1 MLSKDYL
8 FDRYV
13 RDRYPGVTPLTWD
26 DEFRDLTAPELV
38 EWGIAK
44 LLEPVIWKYTPDIAS
59 YIAPEVCCCSQYSTL
74 AVTLYLFSSISE

>member
-1 MLSKDYL
+1 MLSKDCL

-26 DEFRDLTAPELV
+26 DEFRELTAPELV

-44 LLEPVIWKYTPDIAS
+44 LLEPVIWKYTPDVPS
-59 YIAPEVCCCSQYSTL
+59 YIGPEVCCSH
-74 AVTLYLFSSISE
+74 